1 MERIELKAQTRTVT
15 GKKVK
20 RLREQH
26 WIPAVIYGPDTPS
39 QGIQIEEHEL
49 SRVMQ
54 QAGSTTLIYLGIDDI
69 SNPNVVLARD
79 IQRDILTNRLQHVD
93 FYQVRLT
100 EKVRTS
106 PRLEIVGESPLVKSG
121 AAVLVQILNQVEVEC
136 LPTDLINS
144 IPVDVSVLEHLD
156 DSISISDLVVP
167 PGVTILADPDDTV
180 ASVVP
185 PRAALAEEA
194 EEEELAEGEFEGFV
208 AEGEVEG
215 EEVFEAED

>member
-1 MERIELKAQTRTVT
+1 MERFELKAQSRTLT

-26 WIPAVIYGPDTPS
+26 WIPAVVYGPDTPS
-39 QGIQIEEHEL
+39 RGIQIEERALTKALE
-49 SRVMQ
+49 
-54 QAGSTTLIYLGIDDI
+54 QAGSTALIDLHVDDEAEVDI
-69 SNPNVVLARD
+69 VLARD
-79 IQRDILTNRLQHVD
+79 IQRDILTSRFQHVD

-106 PRLEIVGESPLVKSG
+106 PPLEIVGESPLVKSG

-136 LPTDLINS
+136 LPSDLISS

-156 DSISISDLVVP
+156 DSISIRDLEIP
-167 PGVTILADPDDTV
+167 PGITVMADPDDTV

-185 PRAALAEEA
+185 PRAALVEEV
-194 EEEELAEGEFEGFV
+194 EEVELAEAEIELGVELA
-208 AEGEVEG
+208 AEGEETAES
-215 EEVFEAED
+215 EE

>member
-1 MERIELKAQTRTVT
+1 
-15 GKKVK
+15 
-20 RLREQH
+20 
-26 WIPAVIYGPDTPS
+26 VIYGPDTPS